1 MRVNQLAKET
11 GVDAHTIR
19 YYSRLGLLQPERDPR
34 NRYREYAMTD
44 IGRLRFIRRAKTLGF
59 TLDEIGRILREAD
72 HGEGPSPEVRT
83 ILQARVQTGRASLA
97 ELQELQRRMESTLAG
112 WRNGRSGSRN
122 RDGLVRLIREFA
134 EAGESGS
141 SGEAGKR
148 S

>member
-34 NRYREYAMTD
+34 NRYREYATAD

-72 HGEGPSPEVRT
+72 DGRAPSPEVRS
-83 ILQARVQTGRASLA
+83 ILHSRVQSHRACLV

-112 WRNGRSGSRN
+112 WKSGRSDSRD
-122 RDGLVRLIREFA
+122 RESLARLIREFA
-134 EAGESGS
+134 EAGETGR
-141 SGEAGKR
+141 GEEAGKR
-148 S
+148 L